1 MLGDIGKLMAL
12 AGKIKTELPAMRE
25 KLAASEFSAQA
36 GGGAVSATVNGKLQ
50 LIDLRI
56 DAEAL
61 ADGDVEMLQVVVKA
75 AVASAQSQAA
85 EAAAAAL
92 MELTGGMDI
101 PGLEGVL

>member
-36 GGGAVSATVNGKLQ
+36 GGGAVSATVNGKMQ

-61 ADGDVEMLQVVVKA
+61 ADGNVETLQDVVKA

-92 MELTGGMDI
+92 KELTGGMDI
-101 PGLEGVL
+101 PGLEGIL

>member
-1 MLGDIGKLMAL
+1 MFGDIGKLMAL

-25 KLAASEFSAQA
+25 KLAALEFSAQA
-36 GGGAVSATVNGKLQ
+36 GDGAVSATVNGKMQ

-61 ADGDVEMLQVVVKA
+61 ADGNVETLQDVVKA

-92 MELTGGMDI
+92 KELTGGMEI
-101 PGLEGVL
+101 PGLEGIL